1 MFATA
6 CLDAI
11 MKINNMKSKPFILWP
26 IKSRLFG
33 VWHCLMV
40 LASPFVQ
47 LSPATAQPSMP
58 PDNAKLDVSTILFVN
73 YLDSAVKYTTVQKAV
88 FPLDSL
94 SNVKITQSIPKSYYR
109 EVPPAIVGRYICL
122 KFFLKNNSDSA
133 KEVYFFPGL
142 YFRNIE
148 LLKADPYLGKPL
160 HARSDTKGPDTTNQS
175 GYQLIRLTA
184 GETAL
189 FFVRL
194 EMANT
199 TINNLSPR
207 IIAKDFLPYFRSGLI
222 SRKSN
227 INIVNYISAGI
238 LLMMVFYSVAVYLQN
253 FNREFIYYAVYAGCT
268 GLLLFLKSFLFG
280 MTNAFNYFFEGY
292 LDFIIMMTGY
302 SFYLLFFRKFLDT
315 KRRHPFLDKTFTT
328 TNWLILLSVSL
339 FTVCYFVG
347 NNFIILNSIENI
359 TKQILVVLSI
369 LFIYY
374 GIRKK
379 DPLMNY
385 LVAGQS
391 FLTLFSVI
399 SLLLIITPIKISQ
412 KPGNILNDSL
422 LYYQMGLVLE
432 LIFFMSGLSY
442 KNKNDLTE
450 RVKERERFKLDNE
463 RKEFEKQ
470 VAILEAKQEERNRI
484 SADMHDELGSGVTAI
499 RLMSEIVMAK
509 MKDQTFPEI
518 EKISHSANE
527 LLNKMNTIIWTMVSS
542 NDTVESLVAYI
553 RAYAVEFFENTQID
567 CVFHMPAIISSKELS
582 GEKRRNIFLSV
593 KESLHNVL
601 KHSHATEVTINV
613 SVGETLIIEIFDNGV
628 GINLDKPRKFGNGL
642 QNMKKR
648 IESIDGRFAIANHQ
662 GTKTVFELDL

>member
-1 MFATA
+1 
-6 CLDAI
+6 
-11 MKINNMKSKPFILWP
+11 
-26 IKSRLFG
+26 
-33 VWHCLMV
+33 
-40 LASPFVQ
+40 
-47 LSPATAQPSMP
+47 
-58 PDNAKLDVSTILFVN
+58 
-73 YLDSAVKYTTVQKAV
+73 
-88 FPLDSL
+88 
-94 SNVKITQSIPKSYYR
+94 
-109 EVPPAIVGRYICL
+109 
-122 KFFLKNNSDSA
+122 
-133 KEVYFFPGL
+133 
-142 YFRNIE
+142 
-148 LLKADPYLGKPL
+148 
-160 HARSDTKGPDTTNQS
+160 
-175 GYQLIRLTA
+175 
-184 GETAL
+184 
-189 FFVRL
+189 
-194 EMANT
+194 
-199 TINNLSPR
+199 
-207 IIAKDFLPYFRSGLI
+207 
-222 SRKSN
+222 
-227 INIVNYISAGI
+227 
-238 LLMMVFYSVAVYLQN
+238 
-253 FNREFIYYAVYAGCT
+253 
-268 GLLLFLKSFLFG
+268 
-280 MTNAFNYFFEGY
+280 
-292 LDFIIMMTGY
+292 
-302 SFYLLFFRKFLDT
+302 
-315 KRRHPFLDKTFTT
+315 
-328 TNWLILLSVSL
+328 
-339 FTVCYFVG
+339 
-347 NNFIILNSIENI
+347 
-359 TKQILVVLSI
+359 
-369 LFIYY
+369 
-374 GIRKK
+374 
-379 DPLMNY
+379 LMNY

-399 SLLLIITPIKISQ
+399 SLVLIITPIKISQ